1 MENKVI
7 NDLRKDYKLC
17 NLFCIFKDIFYILTI
32 EEWLCE
38 KESYKDYVKTF
49 IPQKM
54 ETKVFRAFIVGGLI
68 GVFAEF
74 LIQFYSKVLNI
85 SAKAASTPM
94 IVTLIAIAS
103 F

>member
-1 MENKVI
+1 MK
-7 NDLRKDYKLC
+7 
-17 NLFCIFKDIFYILTI
+17 
-32 EEWLCE
+32 

-49 IPQKM
+49 YPPKKM
-54 ETKVFRAFIVGGLI
+54 GTKVFRAFIVGGLI

-94 IVTLIAIAS
+94 IVTLIALAS
-103 F
+103 FLTGFGVLIKLGSGQEQEQLFPLPGLQILWQVQL